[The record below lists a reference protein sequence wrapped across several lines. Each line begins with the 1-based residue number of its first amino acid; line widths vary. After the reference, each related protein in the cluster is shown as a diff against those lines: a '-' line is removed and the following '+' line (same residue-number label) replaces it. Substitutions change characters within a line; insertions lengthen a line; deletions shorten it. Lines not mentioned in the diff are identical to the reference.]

1 LWLLFGAQQ
10 LGLLAHANA
19 ELEMVEKLQVPADR
33 AMNLH
38 KDIENVKKQLQE
50 LEVRL
55 QGGRSIDE
63 ITGELAR
70 VEEKR

>member
-1 LWLLFGAQQ
+1 MLFGAQQ

-33 AMNLH
+33 AMHLY
-38 KDIENVKKQLQE
+38 KDIQNVKKQLQE
-50 LEVRL
+50 LELRL

-63 ITGELAR
+63 IAGELAS

>member
-1 LWLLFGAQQ
+1 M
-10 LGLLAHANA
+10 H
-19 ELEMVEKLQVPADR
+19 
-33 AMNLH
+33 LH

-63 ITGELAR
+63 ITGELAS